1 LPGAGQDWSKGPPTI
16 KFYMYRASSS
26 SSFPLSN
33 VNTGD
38 LAGVMWY
45 LHNEI
50 VGSPHRKY
58 GIDRIRRYK
67 MTFRPV
73 VEFWN
78 VHHSNFAPFFAFDA
92 AQCTS
97 DDCEKIYS
105 KYGFLSGC
113 QPVTPGRSAYQSE
126 ANSLIPERCNDDP
139 NGCRQPMWYS
149 FPGPCPLKQ
158 LRKEQVDGHLNSRL
172 SAKTEE
178 EAKSDECIKTQP
190 GGLCDEGDAL
200 GAPDCSFTAEE
211 AGEILLDELTGIG
224 DYETW
229 WTSWQETQEYNVDH
243 DVGIDCHFWDHRN
256 DKEACAKRLK
266 AAADMF
272 EQQHGVDPD
281 VLPLPVCDFL
291 SWFDDEFDWPLNH
304 TGGVKPEHGFQW
316 KDGGSSTLV

>member
-1 LPGAGQDWSKGPPTI
+1 MGGDPALAPEARPVEDLSAPPPPAALPGAGQDWSKGPPTI

-126 ANSLIPERCNDDP
+126 ANSLIPERCNEPAPARAGGRKESERRPCAHAAMATICCVPSSPCGRLGGAVGKDAADCRLTATSEACQEP
-139 NGCRQPMWYS
+139 KELVQQALEALPASMSPGQCRQARAHV
-149 FPGPCPLKQ
+149 GPIDPARPRAGLVRSGSAALTIRCGPTIA
-158 LRKEQVDGHLNSRL
+158 RRL
-172 SAKTEE
+172 
-178 EAKSDECIKTQP
+178 
-190 GGLCDEGDAL
+190 LCA
-200 GAPDCSFTAEE
+200 
-211 AGEILLDELTGIG
+211 
-224 DYETW
+224 
-229 WTSWQETQEYNVDH
+229 SWR
-243 DVGIDCHFWDHRN
+243 GRS
-256 DKEACAKRLK
+256 
-266 AAADMF
+266 
-272 EQQHGVDPD
+272 G
-281 VLPLPVCDFL
+281 
-291 SWFDDEFDWPLNH
+291 
-304 TGGVKPEHGFQW
+304 
-316 KDGGSSTLV
+316 